1 MGDGR
6 TGLFDDFLDEGV
18 VAVGEGVAALI
29 TVESGRKGA
38 DVDAFAYPSLVP
50 VRVSGEHFNVIGT
63 EVVLCLSS
71 MLHDGGFEHAWG

>member
-1 MGDGR
+1 MFAIAWAAWWSSGRIEYGLVRLVGDGR

-38 DVDAFAYPSLVP
+38 DVDAFAYSSLVP
-50 VRVSGEHFNVIGT
+50 V
-63 EVVLCLSS
+63 
-71 MLHDGGFEHAWG
+71 

>member
-38 DVDAFAYPSLVP
+38 DVDAFAYSSLVP
-50 VRVSGEHFNVIGT
+50 V
-63 EVVLCLSS
+63 
-71 MLHDGGFEHAWG
+71 